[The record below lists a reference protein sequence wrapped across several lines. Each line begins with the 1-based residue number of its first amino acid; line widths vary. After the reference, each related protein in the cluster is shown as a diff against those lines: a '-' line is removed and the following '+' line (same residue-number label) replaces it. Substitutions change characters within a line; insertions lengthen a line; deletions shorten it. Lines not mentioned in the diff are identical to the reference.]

1 MQPLTEK
8 PAMAAA
14 PARASEMSFR
24 QRLKSI
30 VGGTIGNLV
39 EWYDWLAYSAFSL
52 YFAKSFFPADNETM
66 RLMNTAAVFA
76 VGYFMRPVG
85 GLLLGSYADKHGRKA
100 ALTLSVMLMCG
111 GSLAI
116 AITPTYAQIGFA
128 APIVLLL
135 ARMLQGVSVGGEYGA
150 SATYLSEMA
159 TPKWRG
165 FYSSFQYV
173 TLQGGQLMATL
184 VLVLLQRVFLT
195 AEQLDAWGWRIP
207 FFIGAGFAVVAFY
220 LRRSLHET
228 DAFANKRKT
237 ATSSLRALGAHRK
250 AVLTVMGLTL
260 GGTVAIYTYTVY
272 MQKFLVNSGGIS
284 KDASSLITAATLFFL
299 MCLQPAV
306 GALSDIV
313 GRRPILM
320 AFGISGTVLTVPIL
334 GAISHTQD
342 FWTALGLVMVGMV
355 IVSGY
360 TAVNAAAKAELF
372 PTEVRAIGVGLPYAV
387 VVALGGSTEFIGL
400 KFKEAGHETWF
411 YWYVTACIFISLLV
425 YIFVLPET
433 KAKKLHD

>member
-1 MQPLTEK
+1 
-8 PAMAAA
+8 MA
-14 PARASEMSFR
+14 PDMGFR

-30 VGGTIGNLV
+30 VGGTVGNLV
-39 EWYDWLAYSAFSL
+39 EWYDWLVYSSFSL
-52 YFAKSFFPADNETM
+52 YFAKSFFPTVSQNAQ
-66 RLMNTAAVFA
+66 LLNTAAVFA

-85 GLLLGSYADKHGRKA
+85 GLLLGAYADKHGRKA
-100 ALTLSVMLMCG
+100 ALTLSVLLMCG

-116 AITPTYAQIGFA
+116 ALTPTYAQIGFA
-128 APIVLLL
+128 APIVLVA
-135 ARMLQGVSVGGEYGA
+135 ARMLQGISVGGEYGA

-173 TLQGGQLMATL
+173 TLQGGQLMATI

-195 AEQLDAWGWRIP
+195 SDQLDAWGWRIP

-228 DAFANKRKT
+228 DAFRESHKKHPG
-237 ATSSLRALGAHRK
+237 TSSLRALGGHWK
-250 AVLTVMGLTL
+250 SVLTVMGLTL

-272 MQKFLVNSGGIS
+272 MQKFLVNSGGLS
-284 KDASSLITAATLFFL
+284 KDSSSLITAATLLFL
-299 MCLQPAV
+299 MCMQPPV

-320 AFGISGTVLTVPIL
+320 TFGVLGTLFTVPIL
-334 GAISHTQD
+334 TAISHTKD
-342 FWTALGLVMVGMV
+342 FWEALGLVMGGMV

-372 PTEVRAIGVGLPYAV
+372 PTEVRALGVGLPYAI

-400 KFKEAGHETWF
+400 KFKDAGHETWF

-425 YIFVLPET
+425 YTFILPET
-433 KAKKLHD
+433 KAKRLND

>member
-1 MQPLTEK
+1 MT
-8 PAMAAA
+8 PAAT
-14 PARASEMSFR
+14 REDLGFR
-24 QRLKSI
+24 ERLRSI

-52 YFAKSFFPADNETM
+52 YFAKSFFPADN
-66 RLMNTAAVFA
+66 NTAQLWKTAGVFA
-76 VGYFMRPVG
+76 AGYFMRPVG
-85 GLLLGSYADKHGRKA
+85 GLLLGAYADKHGRKA
-100 ALTLSVMLMCG
+100 ALTLSVLMMCG

-116 AITPTYAQIGFA
+116 AVTPTYATIGFA
-128 APIVLLL
+128 APVILLL

-150 SATYLSEMA
+150 SATYLSELA

-184 VLVLLQRVFLT
+184 VLVLLQQVFLT
-195 AEQLDAWGWRIP
+195 EQQLDAWGWRIP

-228 DAFANKRKT
+228 EVFAERAKGA
-237 ATSSLRALGAHRK
+237 ATGWRALLAHK
-250 AVLTVMGLTL
+250 GAVLTVMGLTL

-272 MQKFLVNSGGIS
+272 MQKFLVNSGGLS
-284 KDASSLITAATLFFL
+284 KSESSLVTAATLLFL
-299 MCLQPAV
+299 MILQPAV
-306 GALSDIV
+306 GALSDVI
-313 GRRPILM
+313 GRRPVLM
-320 AFGISGTVLTVPIL
+320 AFGISGVLFTAPIL
-334 GAISHTQD
+334 SAISQTTD
-342 FWTALGLVMVGMV
+342 FWVALSLVMAGMV

-372 PTEVRAIGVGLPYAV
+372 PTGVRALGVGLPYAV

-400 KFKEAGHETWF
+400 WFKDAGHETWF
-411 YWYVTACIFISLLV
+411 YWYVTGCIFVSLLV
-425 YIFVLPET
+425 YTFVLKET
-433 KAKKLHD
+433 RAKVLHD